1 MFIILLMKKTKLALG
16 YVYDKLSIDN
26 VIAAVKKAISDFK
39 NIFGVKITW
48 IRTDNGSEFINNYQ
62 NNQKISVKKN

>member
-1 MFIILLMKKTKLALG
+1 MKKTKLALG